1 MDTENINVQQQ
12 FIVFYHTSVSY
23 PSKDTSIDMEE
34 LIENHKKEPGETVIL
49 RLTNSNLI
57 IQTTTNN
64 EIINVSYKNISNY
77 IWSKRLSPFFGISII
92 NDDDNSC
99 EKCCYIFSIN
109 THIHDHTFHQKFNQ
123 IFHFN
128 CLPNTELLIKECQ
141 QFPTTV
147 ENILEATLLC
157 KNKSLFKNND
167 DNTSS
172 LPLTIG
178 DGVINDPSQCLD
190 ESIIKCHKRKISS
203 PLFFDRMSN
212 KRASLVEGLLVG
224 NKDSQYINKS
234 STLCNKDKNKTSTN
248 LSRTTSSTFWETLQD
263 PTFKECFMK
272 FLTEQY
278 CQENLSFYLIV
289 GQYKCMESN
298 SKRCS
303 LGSQIIKRFIEDDAD
318 EQVNIDNKTRQT
330 IIDTVKENE
339 CPKNLF
345 DQAYLQIEDM
355 LKFDLMPRFLKT
367 SSQQKP
373 QDTNDKENT
382 TRRKL
387 SFNNIKNKLLKI
399 KAKNSLLPQNVIPPK
414 VPPPPSVNNHHNKKS
429 LIVGTFRRS
438 FVKPRPN
445 IGYLFRNSTLSR
457 SL

>member
-1 MDTENINVQQQ
+1 MDTENINIQQQ
-12 FIVFYHTSVSY
+12 FIVFYHSSISY
-23 PSKDTSIDMEE
+23 PSKDTSTDVEE
-34 LIENHKKEPGETVIL
+34 LIENHKKEPGEIVIL

-64 EIINVSYKNISNY
+64 EIFNVSYKNISNY

-92 NDDDNSC
+92 NGDDDSC
-99 EKCCYIFSIN
+99 KKCCHIFSIN

-128 CLPNTELLIKECQ
+128 CLPSTQLLIKECQ

-167 DNTSS
+167 NNTSS
-172 LPLTIG
+172 PSIIG
-178 DGVINDPSQCLD
+178 DGVNDPLQCLD
-190 ESIIKCHKRKISS
+190 ESIIKCQKRKILS

-224 NKDSQYINKS
+224 NNASQYINKS
-234 STLCNKDKNKTSTN
+234 STLFSKDKTKTSTN

-263 PTFKECFMK
+263 PTLKESFMK

-289 GQYKCMESN
+289 AQYQCMESD
-298 SKRCS
+298 SKRS
-303 LGSQIIKRFIEDDAD
+303 TLGSQIIKRFIEDDAD
-318 EQVNIDNKTRQT
+318 EQVNIDNRTRQT
-330 IIDTVKENE
+330 IIDTVGENE
-339 CPKNLF
+339 YPKNLF
-345 DQAYLQIEDM
+345 NQAYLQIEDM

-367 SSQQKP
+367 FNQQKV
-373 QDTNDKENT
+373 QDTTDKENT

-414 VPPPPSVNNHHNKKS
+414 VPPPTPVNNHPNKTS

-438 FVKPRPN
+438 FVKPRPT
-445 IGYLFRNSTLSR
+445 IGYLFRNTTLSR